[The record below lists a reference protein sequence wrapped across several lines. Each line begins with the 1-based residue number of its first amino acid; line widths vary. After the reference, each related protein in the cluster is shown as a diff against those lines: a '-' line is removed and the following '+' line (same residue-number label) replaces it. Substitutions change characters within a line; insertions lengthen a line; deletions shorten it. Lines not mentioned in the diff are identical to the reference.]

1 MQLHTLL
8 GMEAVNMHMY
18 CICTL
23 RGLFVSKFFVGMKWI
38 RGVLFYLYE
47 EYLLFI
53 LGGGL
58 FIVYHVLNFFM
69 EFLLD

>member
-38 RGVLFYLYE
+38 RGVLF
-47 EYLLFI
+47 LF
-53 LGGGL
+53 
-58 FIVYHVLNFFM
+58 V
-69 EFLLD
+69 